1 MSDTLTK
8 PGSSAQGAA
17 SPALNRRAFF
27 KAAGAGAV
35 VAVAP
40 AAVTPAQALDPG
52 SEEKKARYRETEHV
66 KAYYRT
72 NRY

>member
-1 MSDTLTK
+1 MTAMSK
-8 PGSSAQGAA
+8 ISSPPSAEAQV
-17 SPALNRRAFF
+17 LDRRSFF

-35 VAVAP
+35 VAATP
-40 AAVTPAQALDPG
+40 AAITPAQALDPG

-66 KAYYRT
+66 KAFYRT